1 MNDLTLSEIYKQLSD
16 KPKLIR
22 RWQRT
27 ANKWIRRFVKNI
39 ASASPFID
47 KPQKRMFGVRNSK
60 DGQTLT
66 IYGTSPN
73 AGRMKTFNAPTDKWQ
88 AVTRAFRFFGGGDWH
103 SDWHTIHKTQMVRR
117 SAGTPIQDVP
127 YYGTSE
133 KPERFYGI
141 KKGKTTLAYGKTDS
155 GIALPVYA
163 QDSYADWIMNKH
175 LNEIENIILECG
187 RDILAEQMFNGGA
200 M

>member
-1 MNDLTLSEIYKQLSD
+1 MNDLTAIYNQLSD
-16 KPKLIR
+16 NPKLMKK
-22 RWQRT
+22 WQRK
-27 ANKWIRRFVKNI
+27 ANKRIRSFVRNI
-39 ASASPFID
+39 ASASPFLD
-47 KPQKRMFGVRNSK
+47 KPKKSMFGVQNSK
-60 DGQTLT
+60 DGQSLT

-73 AGRMKTFNAPTDKWQ
+73 AGRMKAFDAPIGKWRTE
-88 AVTRAFRFFGGGDWH
+88 TRAFKFFSRGG
-103 SDWHTIHKTQMVRR
+103 WHTIHKVQMVRAI
-117 SAGTPIQDVP
+117 AGTPIQNVP

-133 KPERFYGI
+133 KPDRFYGI